1 MASKYGNHKVTYDG
15 IKFDS
20 KKEMNRYIEL
30 KLLQRA
36 GKISDLQ
43 LQVPF
48 VLLQAGNG
56 ERGVKYIADFVYI
69 DADGNKVVEDVKS
82 GYGEYRW
89 ESGAIYIANL
99 QERYSPPQTL
109 LRFPQYAC
117 KIPLSI
123 PTFYQRSKP

>member
-1 MASKYGNHKVTYDG
+1 MASKYGNHKVTFDG

-48 VLLQAGNG
+48 VLLKAGNG
-56 ERGVKYIADFVYI
+56 ERGVKYIADFVYL

-82 GYGEYRW
+82 EATKKKEAYILKRKW
-89 ESGAIYIANL
+89 FKSIYTDHRLI
-99 QERYSPPQTL
+99 ET
-109 LRFPQYAC
+109 
-117 KIPLSI
+117 
-123 PTFYQRSKP
+123 